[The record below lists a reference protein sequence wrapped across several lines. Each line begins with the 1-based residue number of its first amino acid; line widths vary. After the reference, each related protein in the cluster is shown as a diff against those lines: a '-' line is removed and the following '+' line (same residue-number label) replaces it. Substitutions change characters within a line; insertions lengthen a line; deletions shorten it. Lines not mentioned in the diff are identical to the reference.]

1 MRAARGFTLVE
12 LLIVFTILG
21 LLVGL
26 VGGVGVERFDKAR
39 AQEEWLSVE
48 RLVRALAFEAFAQG
62 REVDLSGDGA
72 ALTWR
77 IGDAPERTRALARW
91 FVAPAQRVV
100 IDAHGIARPAQLM
113 LVRGN
118 TARSIELNAWIDERV
133 GAGEAS
139 AAAGARP

>member
-12 LLIVFTILG
+12 LLIVLTIMG

-26 VGGVGVERFDKAR
+26 VGGVGVNRFEKAR
-39 AQEEWLSVE
+39 AQEEWLIVE
-48 RLVRALAFEAFAQG
+48 RLVRGLAFEAFAHG

-77 IGDAPERTRALARW
+77 IGEAPARTRALASW

-100 IDAHGIARPAQLM
+100 IDAHGIARPARLT
-113 LVRGN
+113 LVRGGA
-118 TARSIELNAWIDERV
+118 ARTLELNGWIDERAG
-133 GAGEAS
+133 GAP
-139 AAAGARP
+139 AAGGARP